1 MTVSSIP
8 EDTLREYIK
17 NSSTWKEILQKCGYN
32 NCGCSKYLKK
42 RINDL
47 SIDVSHIKIKTD
59 ISNPFVKY
67 KLEDILT
74 CNSTYTSMVRLK
86 IRLIKELK
94 WEEKCT
100 ICNLSNWMNNKI
112 PLEIDHINGV
122 HTDNTITNLRFICP
136 NCHAQTETYKGKNKK
151 TYIERGKVQ
160 LQSNCIDCKCI
171 ITNKNLRCLKCNGLF
186 NRKSERPSYEEIIEF
201 RKTMSLEEIGI
212 KYNVGRTSIQRWLK
226 YYENLNKKTK

>member
-1 MTVSSIP
+1 
-8 EDTLREYIK
+8 
-17 NSSTWKEILQKCGYN
+17 
-32 NCGCSKYLKK
+32 
-42 RINDL
+42 
-47 SIDVSHIKIKTD
+47 
-59 ISNPFVKY
+59 
-67 KLEDILT
+67 
-74 CNSTYTSMVRLK
+74 MVRLK
-86 IRLIKELK
+86 IRLVKELK
-94 WEEKCT
+94 WEEKCS

-136 NCHAQTETYKGKNKK
+136 NCHAQTDTYKGKNKK

-186 NRKSERPSYEEIIEF
+186 NRKSERPSYEEIIAF

-226 YYENLNKKTK
+226 YYENLDKKNE